1 VSATPQGT
9 AAHGRIA
16 LLRALLDPYRGRV
29 IGAITATV
37 LGTAA
42 KLAPPYLAGRVVDD
56 VIQTGSTRTLVLIAI
71 ALVVTIAVAW
81 LAETAE
87 TWLVGDVGQR
97 ALMDLR
103 FRLVEHL
110 QTVSMRYYDRASAG
124 RVMSRVTNDVEALN
138 NIVTGGLNQLVSNL
152 LLVVGT
158 VIVLLALDWRM
169 ALVAAFVFPLVVIV
183 AASFQRA
190 AGPAWRKA
198 SDALAQVTTYMAE
211 GLAGRLVVRTFGQ
224 EEHHLATFERHNA
237 ETQMRIMR
245 SNSLWRTILPLV
257 EFIIALTIA
266 AVLVYGAREAVGGAL
281 KVGLIVSFTAYLR
294 QALAPLPQ
302 LTALVGDFQ
311 QAATALEK
319 LDEILAEPPD
329 PGQLPGRRPAP
340 TLRGDLAFEDV
351 RFAYEDERWIIH
363 DVSVSIDA
371 GQTVA
376 FIGHSGSGKS
386 TLIKLAVGFYGPQRG
401 CVRYDGVDLAQLD
414 LGSVRRQVALVAQE
428 PFLFAGSLAHNI
440 AWARPGASVD
450 DVRAAAEAVDALE
463 VFERLPNGLGTEVGE
478 RGERLSGGQRQLVAL
493 ARAIIIDPRILV
505 LDEATSSIDVA
516 TEARVQHGLARLLA
530 GRTSLV
536 IAHRLSTIRGAD
548 RVVVL
553 ESGRVIEQGS
563 PAELRAAGG
572 HYAQLEA
579 ESERLA

>member
-1 VSATPQGT
+1 
-9 AAHGRIA
+9 
-16 LLRALLDPYRGRV
+16 LLRALLDPYRRRV
-29 IGAITATV
+29 FAAVAATV
-37 LGTAA
+37 LATAA
-42 KLAPPYLAGRVVDD
+42 KLLPPYLAGRVVDD
-56 VIQTGSTRTLVLIAI
+56 VVQTGSTRTLVLIAI
-71 ALVVTIAVAW
+71 ALVIALAVAW
-81 LAETAE
+81 LAEAAE

-110 QTVSMRYYDRASAG
+110 QTVPMRYYDRASAG

-138 NIVTGGLNQLVSNL
+138 NIVTGGLNQLVSNA

-158 VIVLLALDWRM
+158 VVVLLALDWRM

-198 SDALAQVTTYMAE
+198 SDALALVTTYMAE
-211 GLAGRLVVRTFGQ
+211 GLSGRAVVRAFGQ
-224 EEHHLATFERHNA
+224 EERHLAIFERHNA
-237 ETQMRIMR
+237 EAQIRIMR

-257 EFIIALTIA
+257 ELIIAVTIA

-281 KVGLIVSFTAYLR
+281 EVGLIVSFTAYLR

-302 LTALVGDFQ
+302 LTVLVGDFQ

-329 PGQLPGRRPAP
+329 PGQLSGRHPAP
-340 TLRGDLAFEDV
+340 TLRGDLAFENV

-363 DVSVSIDA
+363 DVNLSIEA

-414 LGSVRRQVALVAQE
+414 LASVRRQVAVVAQE
-428 PFLFAGSLAHNI
+428 PFLFAGSVADNI

-450 DVRAAAEAVDALE
+450 DVRTAAEAVDALE
-463 VFERLPNGLGTEVGE
+463 VFERLPNGLRTEVGE
-478 RGERLSGGQRQLVAL
+478 RGERLSGGQRQLVSL

-553 ESGRVIEQGS
+553 AGGRVVEQGS
-563 PAELRAAGG
+563 PQELRQAGG
-572 HYAQLEA
+572 HFAQLEA

>member
-1 VSATPQGT
+1 MSVTPEG
-9 AAHGRIA
+9 AAARGRIA
-16 LLRALLDPYRGRV
+16 LLRTLLDPYRRRV
-29 IGAITATV
+29 MAATTAT
-37 LGTAA
+37 LLATAA
-42 KLAPPYLAGRVVDD
+42 KLVPPYLAGRVVDD

-71 ALVVTIAVAW
+71 ALVVTLAVAW
-81 LAETAE
+81 LAEMAE

-103 FRLVEHL
+103 FQLVEHL
-110 QTVSMRYYDRASAG
+110 QTLPMRYYDRASAG

-138 NIVTGGLNQLVSNL
+138 NIVTGGLNQLVSNV

-158 VIVLLALDWRM
+158 VVVLLLLDWRM

-183 AASFQRA
+183 TASFQRVA
-190 AGPAWRKA
+190 RPAWRMA
-198 SDALAQVTTYMAE
+198 SDALAQLTTYMAE
-211 GLAGRLVVRTFGQ
+211 GLSGRAVVRAFGQ
-224 EEHHLATFERHNA
+224 EEHHLAGFERHNV
-237 ETQMRIMR
+237 ETQMRVMH
-245 SNSLWRTILPLV
+245 SNSLWRTILPLI
-257 EFIIALTIA
+257 ELIIAVTIA

-281 KVGLIVSFTAYLR
+281 EVGLIVSFTAYLR

-302 LTALVGDFQ
+302 LTMLVGDFQ

-340 TLRGDLAFEDV
+340 SLRGDLAFEDV
-351 RFAYEDERWIIH
+351 RFAYEDERWIIQ
-363 DVSVSIDA
+363 DVNVSIEA

-376 FIGHSGSGKS
+376 FVGHSGSGKS

-440 AWARPGASVD
+440 AWARPGASID
-450 DVRAAAEAVDALE
+450 DARAAAEAVDALE
-463 VFERLPNGLGTEVGE
+463 VFERLPGGLNTEVGE
-478 RGERLSGGQRQLVAL
+478 RGERLSGGQRQLVSL

-516 TEARVQHGLARLLA
+516 TETRVQRGLARLLA

-553 ESGRVIEQGS
+553 EGGRVVEQGS
-563 PAELRAAGG
+563 PEELRAAGG
-572 HYAQLEA
+572 HFAQLEA

>member
-1 VSATPQGT
+1 MSATPEGT
-9 AAHGRIA
+9 GAQGRIA
-16 LLRALLDPYRGRV
+16 LLRALLHPYRRRV
-29 IGAITATV
+29 MAAVTATV
-37 LGTAA
+37 LAA
-42 KLAPPYLAGRVVDD
+42 AAQLAPPYLAGRVVDD
-56 VIQTGSTRTLVLIAI
+56 VVETGSTRTLVLIAI
-71 ALVVTIAVAW
+71 ALVGALAVAW
-81 LAETAE
+81 LAQTAE

-110 QTVSMRYYDRASAG
+110 QTLPMRYYDRASAG

-138 NIVTGGLNQLVSNL
+138 NVVTGGLNQLVSNV

-158 VIVLLALDWRM
+158 VVVLLVLDWRM

-183 AASFQRA
+183 SASFQRV

-211 GLAGRLVVRTFGQ
+211 GLSGRAVVRAFGQ
-224 EEHHLATFERHNA
+224 EERHLADFERHNA
-237 ETQMRIMR
+237 ETQMRVMR

-257 EFIIALTIA
+257 ELMIAVTIA
-266 AVLVYGAREAVGGAL
+266 AVLVYGAREAVGGAIE
-281 KVGLIVSFTAYLR
+281 VGLIVSFTAYLR

-302 LTALVGDFQ
+302 LTVLVGDFQ

-340 TLRGDLAFEDV
+340 ALRGELAFEDV
-351 RFAYEDERWIIH
+351 LFAYEDESWIIH
-363 DVSVSIDA
+363 DVNVHIEA

-401 CVRYDGVDLAQLD
+401 CVRYDGTDLAELD

-428 PFLFAGSLAHNI
+428 PFLFAGSVAHNI
-440 AWARPGASVD
+440 AWAKPGASAH

-463 VFERLPNGLGTEVGE
+463 VFERLPNGLRTEVGE
-478 RGERLSGGQRQLVAL
+478 RGERLSGGQRQLVSL
-493 ARAIIIDPRILV
+493 ARAMITNPRILV

-516 TEARVQHGLARLLA
+516 TEARVQRGLARLLA

-553 ESGRVIEQGS
+553 EAGRVVEQGS
-563 PAELRAAGG
+563 PAELLAAGG

>member
-1 VSATPQGT
+1 VSATPE
-9 AAHGRIA
+9 GRAGGGRGA
-16 LLRALLDPYRGRV
+16 LLRALLEPYRGRV
-29 IGAITATV
+29 MAAMTATV

-42 KLAPPYLAGRVVDD
+42 KLAPPYLAGLVVDD
-56 VIQTGSTRTLVLIAI
+56 VVQTGSTRTLVLIAI
-71 ALVVTIAVAW
+71 ALVVALIVAW
-81 LAETAE
+81 LAQTAE
-87 TWLVGDVGQR
+87 TWLVGDFGQR

-110 QTVSMRYYDRASAG
+110 QTLPMSYYDRASAG

-138 NIVTGGLNQLVSNL
+138 NVVTGGLNQLVSNA

-158 VIVLLALDWRM
+158 VVVLLLLDWRM

-183 AASFQRA
+183 AASFQRV

-198 SDALAQVTTYMAE
+198 SDAVAQVTTYMAE
-211 GLAGRLVVRTFGQ
+211 GLSGRAVVRAFGQ
-224 EEHHLATFERHNA
+224 EERHLARFERHNE

-245 SNSLWRTILPLV
+245 SNALWRTILPLV
-257 EFIIALTIA
+257 ELLIAVTIA
-266 AVLVYGAREAVGGAL
+266 GVIVYGAREAVGGAVE
-281 KVGLIVSFTAYLR
+281 VGLIVSFTAYLR

-302 LTALVGDFQ
+302 LTALVGGFQ

-319 LDEILAEPPD
+319 LDEILAVAPD

-340 TLRGDLAFEDV
+340 ALRGELAFENV
-351 RFAYEDERWIIH
+351 RFAYEDERWIIN
-363 DVSVSIDA
+363 DVNVSIEA

-386 TLIKLAVGFYGPQRG
+386 TLVKLAVGFYGPQRG

-428 PFLFAGSLAHNI
+428 PFLFAGSVAHNI
-440 AWARPGASVD
+440 VWARPGASVD
-450 DVRAAAEAVDALE
+450 DARAAAEAVDALE

-478 RGERLSGGQRQLVAL
+478 RGERLSGGQRQLVSL
-493 ARAIIIDPRILV
+493 ARAAIVDPRILV

-516 TEARVQHGLARLLA
+516 TEARVQRGLARLLA

-553 ESGRVIEQGS
+553 EAGRVVEQGS

>member
-1 VSATPQGT
+1 MPQSG
-9 AAHGRIA
+9 APRGGIA
-16 LLRALLDPYRGRV
+16 LLRVLLAPYRRRV
-29 IGAITATV
+29 MLAITAT
-37 LGTAA
+37 LLSTAA
-42 KLAPPYLAGRVVDD
+42 KLIPPYLAGRVIDD
-56 VIQTGSTRTLVLIAI
+56 VVNTGSTRTLVLIAI
-71 ALVVTIAVAW
+71 ALGVTIAVAW

-110 QTVSMRYYDRASAG
+110 QTVSMRYYDHASAG

-138 NIVTGGLNQLVSNL
+138 NVVNGGLNQLVSNV

-158 VIVLLALDWRM
+158 VVVLLVLDWRM

-183 AASFQRA
+183 AALFQRA
-190 AGPAWRKA
+190 ARPAWRKA
-198 SDALAQVTTYMAE
+198 SDALAQMTTYMAE
-211 GLAGRLVVRTFGQ
+211 GLSGRAVVRAFGQ
-224 EEHHLATFERHNA
+224 EERHLAQFERHNA
-237 ETQMRIMR
+237 ETRMQLMR
-245 SNSLWRTILPLV
+245 SNSLWRTLLPLV
-257 EFIIALTIA
+257 ELIIAVTVA

-281 KVGLIVSFTAYLR
+281 QVGLIVSFTAYLR

-302 LTALVGDFQ
+302 LTMQVGDFQ

-363 DVSVSIDA
+363 DINVCIEA

-414 LGSVRRQVALVAQE
+414 LASVRRQVALVTQE
-428 PFLFAGSLAHNI
+428 PFLFAGSVAHNI
-440 AWARPGASVD
+440 AWARPGANVE

-463 VFERLPNGLGTEVGE
+463 VFERLPNGLDTEVGE
-478 RGERLSGGQRQLVAL
+478 RGERLSGGQRQLVSL
-493 ARAIIIDPRILV
+493 ARAIIIDPRMLV

-516 TEARVQHGLARLLA
+516 TETRVQRGLARLLA

-536 IAHRLSTIRGAD
+536 VAHRLSTIRGAD

-553 ESGRVIEQGS
+553 EAGHVVEQGS
-563 PAELRAAGG
+563 PAELRATGG
-572 HYAQLEA
+572 HFAQLEA
-579 ESERLA
+579 ESERVA

>member
-1 VSATPQGT
+1 MSATREGP

-16 LLRALLDPYRGRV
+16 LLRAVLGPYRRRV
-29 IGAITATV
+29 IAAMTATV
-37 LGTAA
+37 LATAA

-56 VIQTGSTRTLVLIAI
+56 VVQTGSTRTLVVIAI
-71 ALVVTIAVAW
+71 ALVVALTVAW

-103 FRLVEHL
+103 FRLVDHL
-110 QTVSMRYYDRASAG
+110 QTLPMSYYDRASAG

-138 NIVTGGLNQLVSNL
+138 NVVTGGLNQLVSNL

-158 VIVLLALDWRM
+158 VVVLLALDWRM

-183 AASFQRA
+183 SAGFQRV

-211 GLAGRLVVRTFGQ
+211 GLSGRAVVRAFGQ
-224 EEHHLATFERHNA
+224 EERHLADFERHNA
-237 ETQMRIMR
+237 ETQMRVMR
-245 SNSLWRTILPLV
+245 SNSLWRTILPIV
-257 EFIIALTIA
+257 ELLIAVTIA
-266 AVLVYGAREAVGGAL
+266 AVLVYGARESVGGAIE
-281 KVGLIVSFTAYLR
+281 VGLIVSFTAYLR

-302 LTALVGDFQ
+302 LTVLVGDFQ

-340 TLRGDLAFEDV
+340 ALRGELAFEDV
-351 RFAYEDERWIIH
+351 RFAYEDERWVIH
-363 DVSVSIDA
+363 DVNVRIEA

-386 TLIKLAVGFYGPQRG
+386 TLVKLAVGFYVPQRG

-428 PFLFAGSLAHNI
+428 PFLFAGSVGHNI
-440 AWARPGASVD
+440 AWARPGASDD

-463 VFERLPNGLGTEVGE
+463 VFERLPNGLRTEVGE
-478 RGERLSGGQRQLVAL
+478 RGERLSGGQRQLVSL

-516 TEARVQHGLARLLA
+516 TEARLQRGLARLLA
-530 GRTSLV
+530 GRTSV
-536 IAHRLSTIRGAD
+536 VVAHRLSTIRGAD

-553 ESGRVIEQGS
+553 DAGRVVEQGS

-579 ESERLA
+579 ESERVA

>member
-1 VSATPQGT
+1 VSATHKGT
-9 AAHGRIA
+9 AARGRIA
-16 LLRALLDPYRGRV
+16 LLRVLLQPYRRRV
-29 IGAITATV
+29 AAAMTATV

-56 VIQTGSTRTLVLIAI
+56 VVLTGSTRTLVLIAI
-71 ALVVTIAVAW
+71 ALVAALTVAW
-81 LAETAE
+81 LAETVE
-87 TWLVGDVGQR
+87 TWLMGDVGQR

-103 FRLVEHL
+103 FRLVDHL
-110 QTVSMRYYDRASAG
+110 QKVSMRYYDRASTG

-138 NIVTGGLNQLVSNL
+138 NIVTGGLNQLVSNV

-158 VIVLLALDWRM
+158 VVVLIVLDWRM
-169 ALVAAFVFPLVVIV
+169 ALVAAFVFPLVVLV
-183 AASFQRA
+183 AASFQRV

-198 SDALAQVTTYMAE
+198 SDAVAQVTTYMAE
-211 GLAGRLVVRTFGQ
+211 GLSGRAVVRAFGQ
-224 EEHHLATFERHNA
+224 EERHLADFERHNA
-237 ETQMRIMR
+237 ETQMRVMR

-257 EFIIALTIA
+257 ELMIAVTIA

-281 KVGLIVSFTAYLR
+281 EVGLVVSFTAYLR

-302 LTALVGDFQ
+302 LTTLAGEFQ

-340 TLRGDLAFEDV
+340 VLRGELAFEDV

-363 DVSVSIDA
+363 DVNIGIEA

-376 FIGHSGSGKS
+376 FVGHSGSGKS

-401 CVRYDGVDLAQLD
+401 FVRYDGVDLAELD

-428 PFLFAGSLAHNI
+428 PFLFAGSVAHNI
-440 AWARPGASVD
+440 AWARPGAGVD

-463 VFERLPNGLGTEVGE
+463 VFERLPNGLRTEVGE
-478 RGERLSGGQRQLVAL
+478 RGERLSGGQRQLVSL
-493 ARAIIIDPRILV
+493 ARAIIADPRILV

-516 TEARVQHGLARLLA
+516 TEARVQRGLARLLA

-536 IAHRLSTIRGAD
+536 IAHRVSTIRGAD

-553 ESGRVIEQGS
+553 EAGRVVEQGP

-572 HYAQLEA
+572 QYAQLEA
-579 ESERLA
+579 ESERVA

>member
-1 VSATPQGT
+1 MSDIPEIT
-9 AAHGRIA
+9 AGRGRAA
-16 LLRALLDPYRGRV
+16 LLRVLLKPYRRRV
-29 IGAITATV
+29 IAAMTATV
-37 LGTAA
+37 IVTAA
-42 KLAPPYLAGRVVDD
+42 KLAPPYLAGLVVDD
-56 VIQTGSTRTLVLIAI
+56 VVQTGSTRTLVVIAI
-71 ALVVTIAVAW
+71 ALVGTLAVAW
-81 LAETAE
+81 LAQTAE

-103 FRLVEHL
+103 LRLVEHL
-110 QTVSMRYYDRASAG
+110 QTLPMRYYDRASAG

-138 NIVTGGLNQLVSNL
+138 TVVTGGLNQLVSNV

-158 VIVLLALDWRM
+158 VVVLLVLDWRM
-169 ALVAAFVFPLVVIV
+169 ALVAAFVFPLVVLV
-183 AASFQRA
+183 AASFQRV

-211 GLAGRLVVRTFGQ
+211 GLSGRSVVRAFGQ
-224 EEHHLATFERHNA
+224 EERHLAGFERHNA
-237 ETQMRIMR
+237 ETEMRIMR
-245 SNSLWRTILPLV
+245 SNALWRTILPLV
-257 EFIIALTIA
+257 ELLIAVTIA
-266 AVLVYGAREAVGGAL
+266 AVIVYGAREAVGGAVE
-281 KVGLIVSFTAYLR
+281 VGLIVSFTAYLR

-302 LTALVGDFQ
+302 LTVLVGSFQ

-319 LDEILAEPPD
+319 LDEILAEAPD
-329 PGQLPGRRPAP
+329 PGQLPGRHPAP
-340 TLRGDLAFEDV
+340 ALRGELAFEDV
-351 RFAYEDERWIIH
+351 RFAYEDERWIID
-363 DVSVSIDA
+363 DVNVRIEA

-414 LGSVRRQVALVAQE
+414 LASVRRQVALVAQE
-428 PFLFAGSLAHNI
+428 PFLFAGSVAHNI
-440 AWARPGASVD
+440 AWARPGASID
-450 DVRAAAEAVDALE
+450 DVRAAARAVDALE
-463 VFERLPNGLGTEVGE
+463 VFERLPNGLETEVGE
-478 RGERLSGGQRQLVAL
+478 RGERLSGGQRQLVSL
-493 ARAIIIDPRILV
+493 ARATIIDPRILV

-516 TEARVQHGLARLLA
+516 TEARVQRGLARLLA

-553 ESGRVIEQGS
+553 EAGRVVEQGA

-579 ESERLA
+579 ESERVA

>member
-1 VSATPQGT
+1 VSVTPKGT
-9 AAHGRIA
+9 PGRVA
-16 LLRALLDPYRGRV
+16 LLRTLLHPYRRRV
-29 IGAITATV
+29 MAATTAT
-37 LGTAA
+37 LLATAA

-56 VIQTGSTRTLVLIAI
+56 VIQTGSTPTLVRIAI
-71 ALVVTIAVAW
+71 ALLVAITVAW
-81 LAETAE
+81 LAETVE

-110 QTVSMRYYDRASAG
+110 QTLSMRYYDQASAG

-138 NIVTGGLNQLVSNL
+138 NIVTGGLNQLVSNV

-158 VIVLLALDWRM
+158 VVVLLLLDWRM

-198 SDALAQVTTYMAE
+198 SDALAQTTTYMAE
-211 GLAGRLVVRTFGQ
+211 GLSGRAVVRAFGQ
-224 EEHHLATFERHNA
+224 EERHLAGFERHNA
-237 ETQMRIMR
+237 ETQLRVMR
-245 SNSLWRTILPLV
+245 SNSLWRTILPVVELV
-257 EFIIALTIA
+257 IAVTIA
-266 AVLVYGAREAVGGAL
+266 AVLVYGAREAVGAAIE
-281 KVGLIVSFTAYLR
+281 VGLIVSFTAYLR
-294 QALAPLPQ
+294 QALAPLPR
-302 LTALVGDFQ
+302 LTVLVGDFQ

-319 LDEILAEPPD
+319 LDEILGEPPD
-329 PGQLPGRRPAP
+329 PGQLPGRRQAP
-340 TLRGDLAFEDV
+340 TLRGDLTFEDV
-351 RFAYEDERWIIH
+351 RFAYEHERWIIH
-363 DVSVSIDA
+363 DVNIGIEA

-376 FIGHSGSGKS
+376 VIGHSGSGKS

-414 LGSVRRQVALVAQE
+414 LGSVRRQVALVTQE
-428 PFLFAGSLAHNI
+428 PFLFAGSVADNI
-440 AWARPGASVD
+440 ARARPGMSIN
-450 DVRAAAEAVDALE
+450 DVRAAADAVDALE
-463 VFERLPNGLGTEVGE
+463 VFEHLPNGLRTEVGE

-505 LDEATSSIDVA
+505 LDEATSSIDIA
-516 TEARVQHGLARLLA
+516 TEARVQRGLARLLA

-536 IAHRLSTIRGAD
+536 IAHRLSTIQGAD

-553 ESGRVIEQGS
+553 EAGRVVEQGS
-563 PAELRAAGG
+563 PAQLRDAGG